1 MSSKMNKFNKMGRF
15 TISIILL
22 VNNSY
27 LKYLGIKC
35 YFDILSTNQICMYR
49 KRIMKHF
56 NEFFIIILFI
66 VTFDMI
72 IDRVF
77 NWYHIKINYR
87 GITITD
93 KRQLV
98 VILQQSL
105 PTVQTDQYESF
116 ITLDISFD
124 KSFLRNTSNV
134 ID

>member
-1 MSSKMNKFNKMGRF
+1 
-15 TISIILL
+15 
-22 VNNSY
+22 
-27 LKYLGIKC
+27 
-35 YFDILSTNQICMYR
+35 MYR

-56 NEFFIIILFI
+56 NDFFIMILFI

-77 NWYHIKINYR
+77 NWYYIKINYQ

-124 KSFLRNTSNV
+124 KSFLRKA
-134 ID
+134 